1 MASRWVGMVHE
12 ARSQIT
18 ISGAELSPVYEVLVV
33 ARDTKAS
40 FDTGGIVVIH
50 QPLMPVTDLESG
62 CEHRHTRQARADGLS
77 TMKGIRAVSNLAIT
91 PSFNRASS
99 TPSMHR
105 EEV

>member
-50 QPLMPVTDLESG
+50 QPLMPSPILKAGASIG
-62 CEHRHTRQARADGLS
+62 
-77 TMKGIRAVSNLAIT
+77 T
-91 PSFNRASS
+91 PGRRGQMVFL
-99 TPSMHR
+99 P
-105 EEV
+105 